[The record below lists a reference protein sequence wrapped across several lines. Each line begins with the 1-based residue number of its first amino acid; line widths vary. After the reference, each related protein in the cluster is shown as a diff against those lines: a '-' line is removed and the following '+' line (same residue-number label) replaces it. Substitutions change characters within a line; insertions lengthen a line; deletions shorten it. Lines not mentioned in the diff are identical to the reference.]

1 MSLTGDFLEFQIL
14 MKINNFIKEKDK
26 MIKSIRDKSKAQ
38 KKISPEFIGKTLG
51 AKKIEINIDTRKSPI
66 SLFALRQFL
75 LERLASAGGRPKL
88 EGTTKKRNKI
98 PLLEDDWNKLKSLAE
113 YYKKKDGINV
123 SPGQIASAIVHS
135 FISGLDIAVQS

>member
-1 MSLTGDFLEFQIL
+1 
-14 MKINNFIKEKDK
+14 